1 MLPALLIELEYNVDG
16 GFHRNGHAVQHVWAI
31 PPCADGSNCGLLK
44 HRRSTDN
51 AQIFDCAVLRDRGLQ
66 NYGALR
72 ASCPCY
78 RRIHRN
84 GFLNCQTLNHRA
96 GHADRSLLRSARY
109 CDAVRCR
116 ELGIATFLTKPLRQ
130 SELRK
135 AIQGALG
142 TSSLRASGQAPE
154 VKPGAK
160 GRPLKILL
168 AEDNPINQKLAV
180 RLLEK
185 QGHAT
190 TIAGDGRETIAAWEN
205 GHFDLILMDVQMPE
219 VDGFMATAAIRERET
234 NTGRR
239 RTPILA
245 MTAYAMKG
253 DRERCLECG
262 MDGYVSKPIRS
273 DELYAAIQSL
283 VEPNGEREPAVPTS
297 PPLQELVDW
306 QSALNYVGGDEELLR
321 ELTQTFVSE
330 CPRWLKALDAALS
343 RNDAAG
349 VSAAAHPFKNSLS
362 VLGAKSAADFA
373 FRLEKMGRGNDL
385 TGSAEVRKALQV
397 ELDELLPALSHF
409 ADRAAAV
416 S

>member
-1 MLPALLIELEYNVDG
+1 MPVLVVDDNATNRRILDEMLRQWGMRPTVVDNGNAALAALEQAIRTGEPFALALLDVQMPDMDGFELAQRIQQQPDFAGATIMMLTSG
-16 GFHRNGHAVQHVWAI
+16 GRPG
-31 PPCADGSNCGLLK
+31 
-44 HRRSTDN
+44 
-51 AQIFDCAVLRDRGLQ
+51 
-66 NYGALR
+66 
-72 ASCPCY
+72 
-78 RRIHRN
+78 
-84 GFLNCQTLNHRA
+84 
-96 GHADRSLLRSARY
+96 
-109 CDAVRCR
+109 DAVRCR
-116 ELGIATFLTKPLRQ
+116 ELGIAAFLTKPLRQ

-135 AIQGALG
+135 AIQGVLG
-142 TSSLRASGQAPE
+142 ASTLRASGQAAD

-160 GRPLKILL
+160 CRPLRILL

-190 TIAGDGRETIAAWEN
+190 AVAGDGREAIAAWET
-205 GHFDLILMDVQMPE
+205 GSFDLILMDVQMPE
-219 VDGFMATAAIRERET
+219 VDGFMATAAIREREMS
-234 NTGRR
+234 TGRR
-239 RTPILA
+239 RIPILA

-253 DRERCLECG
+253 DRERCLDCG

-273 DELYAAIQSL
+273 DELYAAIQAL

-297 PPLQELVDW
+297 PPLLELVDW

-385 TGSAEVRKALQV
+385 TGSAEVRKTLQA

-409 ADRAAAV
+409 AERAAAV
-416 S
+416 G